1 MTLEAFLN
9 PYLLLFIVEEL
20 KNFIKHLWL
29 FSETNAYLS
38 PKIWFIAFNHL
49 FYGLIW
55 FEKGEFELLVNFNS

>member
-49 FYGLIW
+49 FLW
-55 FEKGEFELLVNFNS
+55 VNMV